1 MRLNASYVEPSYK
14 QILGGTQLPCVRC
27 YTPNSRPWLNQPG
40 QSSKT
45 HSRMRVRRFPFGI
58 IFSMMFSEIRR
69 KGSCSSFSWSE
80 KDDVFLTPSNQ
91 EGVFENSV
99 FLAPGERYTALFWLS
114 SRKHHRK
121 DDAKRRALN
130 PHPRMS

>member
-1 MRLNASYVEPSYK
+1 VRLNATYVEPSYK
-14 QILGGTQLPCVRC
+14 QTLGGTQLPCVRC
-27 YTPNSRPWLNQPG
+27 YTPNSQPWLNQPG

-45 HSRMRVRRFPFGI
+45 HSRMRVRHFPFGN
-58 IFSMMFSEIRR
+58 IFPMMFSETRP
-69 KGSCSSFSWSE
+69 KGSCLSFSWNE
-80 KDDVFLTPSNQ
+80 KDDVFLAPSNL

-99 FLAPGERYTALFWLS
+99 FLVPEERYTALFWLS

-121 DDAKRRALN
+121 YDAKRRALN